1 MDNAARPRRTD
12 AGEAQNGVGG
22 TERLEASPLA
32 LQRSSHHQL
41 FSAPCRTA
49 SWFWHAELQRR
60 WQYQI
65 GPGME
70 PLIDGATNFV
80 IHLSREPNLKFR
92 GVYAMD
98 AEGYSGE
105 CIYGIGPKD
114 VNSEMVREFLKY
126 DSVCFPSYT
135 LHRLLR
141 RRMRASCVLTGRP
154 ARAQGTK
161 SFKSIDTKALSMT
174 TDAVV
179 LHPHLSKVARRVR
192 DLY

>member
-1 MDNAARPRRTD
+1 MHNYVLPSTSSMYKSVLRNMRPSTH
-12 AGEAQNGVGG
+12 GSVII
-22 TERLEASPLA
+22 SA
-32 LQRSSHHQL
+32 L
-41 FSAPCRTA
+41 CRNA

-98 AEGYSGE
+98 AEGRSGE

-114 VNSEMVREFLKY
+114 VISEMVREFLKY

-141 RRMRASCVLTGRP
+141 RRMRAGCVLTGRP
-154 ARAQGTK
+154 CAGNQIVQVYRHQ
-161 SFKSIDTKALSMT
+161 S
-174 TDAVV
+174 AVN
-179 LHPHLSKVARRVR
+179 
-192 DLY
+192 DD